1 MKGEGLPD
9 GELHEVVPVPPGGG
23 VLGPDPEEGIIGL
36 LQDKLVEPGDVPLLP
51 NLPHMAL
58 TQSMTRSKG
67 AIPTSEDS

>member
-51 NLPHMAL
+51 NLPMAL
-58 TQSMTRSKG
+58 TQSKTWMED
-67 AIPTSEDS
+67 AMALSEGS